1 MIDCVVNEVPFPA
14 YETFEDRQ
22 NLPRRFFLYFDKIYQ
37 AGRHN
42 KELWSAAV
50 TRKKGKND
58 IPFGTPV
65 FEAHL
70 RTTIQENYFP
80 WICQALANPK
90 VIQDLNVG
98 ADFKTEYDYDELPE
112 KLACNCPLIS
122 NLPLSSEYRY
132 NTTTKAF
139 ETISIQQTPQDEIS
153 SLRLAERERLQE
165 LIDENKVERLETL
178 TKVRAMVDKIRPD
191 YIKYNREQ
199 KKKFNVAAKKSFR
212 LFLDPDDK
220 ENDEDD
226 SDGGDEGDRSNSI
239 TPPPSKKQKRRSPQQ
254 NKCRVSKEKL
264 NAFKVEMEHI
274 SRETREG
281 LVPAWEAFYKGTIRK
296 LTKKKAQESETLRPA
311 DFLMGLGA
319 LVDVPTWK
327 RNDHTSSPSNVDDG
341 TSDESDDDDE
351 SVALPHASRLVAM

>member
-22 NLPRRFFLYFDKIYQ
+22 NLPRRFFLYFDKIYK

-42 KELWSAAV
+42 KDLWSAAV

-58 IPFGTPV
+58 IAFGTPV

-70 RTTIQENYFP
+70 QTTIQENYFP

-90 VIQDLNVG
+90 VIQDLDLA

-122 NLPLSSEYRY
+122 DLPLSSEYRY

-139 ETISIQQTPQDEIS
+139 QTISIRRTPEDEIS
-153 SLRLAERERLQE
+153 SLRLAERGRLQE
-165 LIDENKVERLETL
+165 LVDENKVERIATL
-178 TKVRAMVDKIRPD
+178 TQLREMVDQIRPE
-191 YIKYNREQ
+191 YMKYNRDQ
-199 KKKFNVAAKKSFR
+199 KNKFNLAVKSRFR
-212 LFLDPDDK
+212 KFLDPDDK
-220 ENDEDD
+220 DNDD
-226 SDGGDEGDRSNSI
+226 DGGDGDGGNQSTSV
-239 TPPPSKKQKRRSPQQ
+239 TPPPSKKQKRQSPQQ

-274 SRETREG
+274 TRETLVG
-281 LVPAWEAFYKGTIRK
+281 LVPAWETFYKGTIRK
-296 LTKKKAQESETLRPA
+296 LTKKKTQDSETLRPA

-327 RNDHTSSPSNVDDG
+327 RNEHTSSPSNVDDA

-351 SVALPHASRLVAM
+351 SAPLPHAIRMVPA